1 MQINMLSTKF
11 TKLPIAIVIGFAI
24 VLCSHIGYA
33 QRVINIDHK
42 GTKLTTGNTVTEAAT
57 APTSPT
63 PIEGDIWL
71 DTTNNLTKIF
81 DGTTWK
87 PIDSETAL
95 SLRDTN
101 LDTKIQVEES
111 TNEDKIRFDTA
122 GSERVIIDETGK
134 VGIGTS
140 APSVEL
146 HVNGKT
152 RVETIDEVTDP
163 STYSD
168 YRVLAADTA
177 GEVHSINAALN
188 RKHTVR
194 YSSDG
199 GGLTAVPQGVLVHVY
214 ITMNC
219 QSSKARAVFYRFDDA
234 LVIIS
239 ESNTVNFGSWSGSG
253 TDTLTVIGNN
263 SCGSPVTHT
272 ITISG
277 ADIIHTSDN
286 PGYSSSFSMNAVY

>member
-1 MQINMLSTKF
+1 MLNTKF
-11 TKLPIAIVIGFAI
+11 TKLPIAIAIGFAI
-24 VLCSHIGYA
+24 VLCSNLGFA
-33 QRVINIDHK
+33 QRVTNIDHK

-111 TNEDKIRFDTA
+111 TNEDKIHFDTA